1 MSNYDS
7 KDSEISGRQLED
19 QRLISVCNLVTAVT
33 DLPVNIA
40 INNSTIAATVI
51 TLDVKEPLKK
61 CFEVCVKNRATG
73 AIVALSAAPSL
84 AVAQKI
90 SVTVNGTALTDVVVE
105 FSYAVA

>member
-7 KDSEISGRQLED
+7 KDSEVLGRQLED
-19 QRLISVCNLVTAVT
+19 QRIISVCNLVTEVT
-33 DLPVNIA
+33 DLPVNIT
-40 INNSTIAATVI
+40 IDNSTLTATVI

-61 CFEVCVKNRATG
+61 CFEVSVKNRATG
-73 AIVALSAAPSL
+73 AIVALAAAPSL

-90 SVTVNGTALTDVVVE
+90 SVTVNGTGLTDVVVE